1 MLCGRKLFPYQVQF
15 AKRIVTAVLENDEN
29 TITALMA
36 RQCGKSF
43 TVSAISSALM
53 IILPIMANMPLF
65 YDDKRLQM
73 FRNGMKMGIY
83 APAISKAQI
92 IFNNIKDFISS
103 QRGTEILSSEEF
115 NISLDTFNGN
125 KVTLV
130 FNNLGIKSSVTCFS
144 ASETANIEGG
154 SWHLYICY

>member
-83 APAISKAQI
+83 APALSQAQL
-92 IFNNIKDFISS
+92 IFNNITDFPVCAECGISM
-103 QRGTEILSSEEF
+103 I
-115 NISLDTFNGN
+115 N
-125 KVTLV
+125 KNV
-130 FNNLGIKSSVTCFS
+130 
-144 ASETANIEGG
+144 
-154 SWHLYICY
+154 

>member
-83 APAISKAQI
+83 APALSQAQI

-115 NISLDTFNGN
+115 NISLDT
-125 KVTLV
+125 LR
-130 FNNLGIKSSVTCFS
+130 KSYN
-144 ASETANIEGG
+144 AN
-154 SWHLYICY
+154 SFDFVPKL